1 MAQGARKIGFAGFQR
16 AVELLAEE
24 RRCDV
29 EAVRRAV
36 VLSGGPHANTHVTP
50 DYVRLHDDKSTYS
63 GAAPPWLLLKPPV
76 VRVTLRRD
84 VCTFAAMTLHKA
96 GAMLPLVAP
105 GHTDARVLCGSARAL
120 RSPEYVCDSPALM
133 AADAQSHCMTGCVYR
148 RVC

>member
-63 GAAPPWLLLKPPV
+63 GAAPPCLLLERGTACCACDHALGHVACRPGVAQCRPH
-76 VRVTLRRD
+76 T
-84 VCTFAAMTLHKA
+84 
-96 GAMLPLVAP
+96 AP
-105 GHTDARVLCGSARAL
+105 GGARAHK
-120 RSPEYVCDSPALM
+120 RACALW
-133 AADAQSHCMTGCVYR
+133 HCKGVALPGMSVTALQ
-148 RVC
+148 

>member
-63 GAAPPWLLLKPPV
+63 GAAPRW
-76 VRVTLRRD
+76 
-84 VCTFAAMTLHKA
+84 
-96 GAMLPLVAP
+96 LPLEHEIAYC
-105 GHTDARVLCGSARAL
+105 A
-120 RSPEYVCDSPALM
+120 CDHA
-133 AADAQSHCMTGCVYR
+133 C
-148 RVC
+148 